1 MNVFRYP
8 VDSLIGDY
16 LRAGIGMVVG
26 LSVLANAPT
35 SVVIVV
41 IFGGLTALFGGFAYR
56 TLQRHLLRVAVSA
69 EAIRGSG
76 LATRELPWG
85 KLDLL
90 KLRYYGTRRQRNRE
104 AGGGFMQLTLKG
116 LRVYRLA
123 GRQGRARERR
133 RPGSV
138 LGGQPARTRYRR
150 RRGRPGARN
159 QGGAKVLRRR
169 TPRRGIRRQLT
180 AE

>member
-116 LRVYRLA
+116 LTLESSIEGFEYIA
-123 GRQGRARERR
+123 WQAAKAARENGVGLD
-133 RPGSV
+133 PSSAGNLLE
-138 LGGQPARTRYRR
+138 LGIDADEDGPA
-150 RRGRPGARN
+150 PEIKAAR
-159 QGGAKVLRRR
+159 KF
-169 TPRRGIRRQLT
+169 
-180 AE
+180 

>member
-8 VDSLIGDY
+8 ADSLIGDY
-16 LRAGIGMVVG
+16 LRAGIGLVVG

-35 SVVIVV
+35 SFAVVV

-76 LATRELPWG
+76 LSPRELPWG

-116 LRVYRLA
+116 A
-123 GRQGRARERR
+123 GTSLTLESSIEGFEYIAWQAAKAARENGVGLD
-133 RPGSV
+133 PSSAGNLLE
-138 LGGQPARTRYRR
+138 LGIDADEDGPA
-150 RRGRPGARN
+150 PEIKAAR
-159 QGGAKVLRRR
+159 KF
-169 TPRRGIRRQLT
+169 
-180 AE
+180 